1 MNNKR
6 NKMDFYEWI
15 CFFFIGIVC
24 FLFIMGFFEAILM
37 MDYTIYAKIPIALVA
52 CWVLLLSFRKFLT
65 MYTRVK
71 AKIFAT
77 PQHDVKIL
85 LTGWGVSVLFFGTIM
100 ASLYCLNV
108 YQPQKINCDIQNQL
122 YGWLLFAVVGIGE
135 EIICRGIAFRLL
147 CDRIG
152 MTWALILS
160 AVIFGFAHIFNDG
173 ATVWSAL
180 AIAVTSG
187 WLLGVAY
194 VYHQSLWAPI
204 GMHWAWNYL
213 EGYVFGC
220 PVSGAFIQ
228 HSIIMSRLIG
238 PTWLTGG
245 TFGPEASVIAILIG
259 VAISLYYTLKLK
271 QKRHNQTTA

>member
-1 MNNKR
+1 MNNKK

-52 CWVLLLSFRKFLT
+52 CWVLLLSFRKFLS

-77 PQHDVKIL
+77 PRHDVKML
-85 LTGWGVSVLFFGTIM
+85 LTGWGVSVLFFGAIM
-100 ASLYCLNV
+100 ASLYCLHV
-108 YQPQKINCDIQNQL
+108 YQPQKISCDIQNLL

-152 MTWALILS
+152 MIWALIVS
-160 AVIFGFAHIFNDG
+160 ALFFGFAHIFNDG
-173 ATVWSAL
+173 ANVWSAL
-180 AIAVTSG
+180 TIAVTSG

-194 VYHQSLWAPI
+194 GYYQSLWAPI

-228 HSIIMSRLIG
+228 HPIIMSRLVG

-245 TFGPEASVIAILIG
+245 SFGPEASVIAILIG
-259 VAISLYYTLKLK
+259 MAISLYYTLKLK
-271 QKRHNQTTA
+271 QKRSNQTMA

>member
-1 MNNKR
+1 
-6 NKMDFYEWI
+6 
-15 CFFFIGIVC
+15 
-24 FLFIMGFFEAILM
+24 MGS
-37 MDYTIYAKIPIALVA
+37 V
-52 CWVLLLSFRKFLT
+52 S
-65 MYTRVK
+65 
-71 AKIFAT
+71 
-77 PQHDVKIL
+77 
-85 LTGWGVSVLFFGTIM
+85 SVLWNHHGELILP
-100 ASLYCLNV
+100 ACLSATE
-108 YQPQKINCDIQNQL
+108 DQL
-122 YGWLLFAVVGIGE
+122 RHTEPTLRLAVVCRRRHGE

-228 HSIIMSRLIG
+228 HPIIMSRLIG

-245 TFGPEASVIAILIG
+245 SFGPEASVIAILIG

-271 QKRHNQTTA
+271 QKRHDQIIA

>member
-85 LTGWGVSVLFFGTIM
+85 LTGWGVSFLFFGTIM

-152 MTWALILS
+152 MIWALIVS
-160 AVIFGFAHIFNDG
+160 ALFFGFAHIFNDG
-173 ATVWSAL
+173 ANVWSAL

-194 VYHQSLWAPI
+194 GYYQSLWAPI

-228 HSIIMSRLIG
+228 HPIIMSRLIG

-259 VAISLYYTLKLK
+259 VAISLFYTLKLK
-271 QKRHNQTTA
+271 QKRHDQIIA

>member
-1 MNNKR
+1 MPR
-6 NKMDFYEWI
+6 
-15 CFFFIGIVC
+15 
-24 FLFIMGFFEAILM
+24 
-37 MDYTIYAKIPIALVA
+37 
-52 CWVLLLSFRKFLT
+52 
-65 MYTRVK
+65 
-71 AKIFAT
+71 
-77 PQHDVKIL
+77 HDVKML
-85 LTGWGVSVLFFGTIM
+85 LTGWGVSVLFFGAIM
-100 ASLYCLNV
+100 ASLYCLHV
-108 YQPQKINCDIQNQL
+108 YQPQKISCDIQNLL

-152 MTWALILS
+152 MIWALIVS
-160 AVIFGFAHIFNDG
+160 AL
-173 ATVWSAL
+173 AL

-228 HSIIMSRLIG
+228 HPIITSRLFG

-245 TFGPEASVIAILIG
+245 SFGPEASIAAILIG

-271 QKRHNQTTA
+271 QKRTTKGSTVPPSRCPPVSPAPLYGKNRPRR

>member
-1 MNNKR
+1 
-6 NKMDFYEWI
+6 MDFYEWI

-37 MDYTIYAKIPIALVA
+37 MDYTIYAKIPITLGA

-71 AKIFAT
+71 AKIFTT

-85 LTGWGVSVLFFGTIM
+85 LTGWEVSVLFFGTIM

-122 YGWLLFAVVGIGE
+122 YGWLLFPVVGIGE

-147 CDRIG
+147 YDRIG

-160 AVIFGFAHIFNDG
+160 AVIFGFAHVFNDG

-194 VYHQSLWAPI
+194 GYYQSLWAPI
-204 GMHWAWNYL
+204 EMHWAWNYL
-213 EGYVFGC
+213 VGYVFGC

-228 HSIIMSRLIG
+228 HPIILSRLFG

-245 TFGPEASVIAILIG
+245 SFGPEASVIAILIG
-259 VAISLYYTLKLK
+259 MAISLYYTLKLK
-271 QKRHNQTTA
+271 QKRSNQTMA

>member
-1 MNNKR
+1 
-6 NKMDFYEWI
+6 MDFYEWI

-37 MDYTIYAKIPIALVA
+37 MDYTIYAKIPITLGA

-100 ASLYCLNV
+100 ASLYCLHV

-220 PVSGAFIQ
+220 PVSGVFIQ
-228 HSIIMSRLIG
+228 HPIIMSRLVG

-245 TFGPEASVIAILIG
+245 FFGPEASVIAILIG

-271 QKRHNQTTA
+271 QKRRYQTTA

>member
-1 MNNKR
+1 
-6 NKMDFYEWI
+6 MDFYEWI

-37 MDYTIYAKIPIALVA
+37 MDYTIYAKIPITLGA

-71 AKIFAT
+71 AKIFTT

-122 YGWLLFAVVGIGE
+122 YGWLLFSVVGIGE

-152 MTWALILS
+152 MIWALIVS
-160 AVIFGFAHIFNDG
+160 ALFFGFAHIFNDG
-173 ATVWSAL
+173 ANVWSAL

-194 VYHQSLWAPI
+194 GYYQSLWAPI

-228 HSIIMSRLIG
+228 HPIITSRLFG

-245 TFGPEASVIAILIG
+245 SFGPEASIAAILIG

-271 QKRHNQTTA
+271 